1 MRRLPAP
8 PGRPVTA
15 ARSRAAGDGI
25 PARAALDAVALAPV
39 RPVRRAGGDPRVAP
53 PRGRLMGTDRTGLR
67 SASFPYAAQ
76 QGSPV
81 RTCVGCR
88 RPDSWLV
95 LVRVVAIVEAG
106 QARLV
111 PDVRHRLPGRGAWL
125 HPETA
130 CLEVA
135 VRKRA
140 FGRALRLQVPADA
153 AALTAYLRD
162 LVPPLEPTMS
172 EQPQGGLDADEHAM
186 STQQ

>member
-1 MRRLPAP
+1 
-8 PGRPVTA
+8 
-15 ARSRAAGDGI
+15 
-25 PARAALDAVALAPV
+25 
-39 RPVRRAGGDPRVAP
+39 
-53 PRGRLMGTDRTGLR
+53 MGTDRTGLR

-106 QARLV
+106 HARLV